1 MYHSCTSTRGGSF
14 STPVALCKVAMQANC
29 LSDMLSPTSM
39 SDTEPLQELSPAY
52 NSFDNTDVKVPV
64 MSRLIEPQCTIP
76 VCDNPDASY
85 TCSPEDIG
93 QPSRLTETQ
102 LQQLNVYFN
111 GYPRIM
117 FKDALLK
124 LYASCDRKLAEVR
137 GDLFTLVSKMPGY
150 PYPGSALTRR
160 LQSRTG
166 DTLAEKLAFDIHTL
180 LSVLEGL
187 NFRHQNLKKS

>member
-1 MYHSCTSTRGGSF
+1 MCNIRVQVHGGSF
-14 STPVALCKVAMQANC
+14 STPVALCKVAMQANR

-85 TCSPEDIG
+85 TCSPEDID

-102 LQQLNVYFN
+102 LQQVNVYFN

-117 FKDALLK
+117 FKDGLLK
-124 LYASCDRKLAEVR
+124 LCIL
-137 GDLFTLVSKMPGY
+137 
-150 PYPGSALTRR
+150 
-160 LQSRTG
+160 
-166 DTLAEKLAFDIHTL
+166 
-180 LSVLEGL
+180 
-187 NFRHQNLKKS
+187 